1 MALTPKQLAWGLSI
15 YPPFLG
21 AGIRVKEIAP
31 DWSRAVVVLRT
42 HLLNMNTNGTAFGGS
57 LQSMTDAFFPLLLMP
72 QLGGGHTVWDS
83 ASEVHFKRPGGKRVT
98 GVFEMP
104 RDRVED
110 IRQRAADGK
119 SLREW
124 FDVDLRNDDG
134 EVVAAVRRQIYV
146 KRRTDG
152 SAGKV
157 AGVAS
162 LYGHH

>member
-1 MALTPKQLAWGLSI
+1 MALTPKQLALGLRV
-15 YPPFLG
+15 YPPYLG
-21 AGIRVKEIAP
+21 AGIWVKEIAS

-42 HLLNMNTNGTAFGGS
+42 GLLNMNVNGTAFGGS

-72 QLGGGHTVWDS
+72 QLGGAHTVWDS
-83 ASEVHFKRPGGKRVT
+83 ASEVHFKRPGRKRVT

-104 RDRVED
+104 ADRVAD
-110 IRQRAADGK
+110 IRQRAADGQ

-134 EVVAAVRRQIYV
+134 ELVAAVRRQV
-146 KRRTDG
+146 HVRRRTDG
-152 SAGKV
+152 SRGKKK
-157 AGVAS
+157 GLAS